1 MEQLTPQLMHKL
13 VFTILMH
20 GLNDSQ
26 VNLAHKVLADAMAH
40 GNPQVRELAVVALA
54 DLPVAAGKRVQSL
67 MLAMADESAR
77 VRRRAARA
85 LGDQATAALP
95 ALHHLTRGLKDA
107 DASVRRDCAGALG
120 RMGPL
125 AHPAAPG
132 LISLLGEPENRTRA
146 VVAVALKR
154 IGAAAV
160 EPLLA
165 GVQSRS
171 PELRGHCATL
181 LAQIAPDSPAVTAVL
196 KAVLTDEDAE
206 VRARADAALQFV
218 ATPPPMPMP
227 PARQTLTSEV

>member
-1 MEQLTPQLMHKL
+1 
-13 VFTILMH
+13 
-20 GLNDSQ
+20 
-26 VNLAHKVLADAMAH
+26 MAH

-54 DLPVAAGKRVQSL
+54 DLPVPSGKRVQSL
-67 MLAMADESAR
+67 MLALGDESAR

-95 ALHHLTRGLKDA
+95 SLHQLTRGLKDP

-125 AHPAAPG
+125 AHPAAAA
-132 LISLLGEPENRTRA
+132 LIAMLGEPETRTRA

-154 IGAAAV
+154 IGTAAV

-165 GVQSRS
+165 GVQSPS

-181 LAQIAPDSPAVTAVL
+181 LAKIAPDNLTVMAVL
-196 KAVLTDEDAE
+196 KGVLTDEDAE
-206 VRARADAALQFV
+206 VRARADDALQYV
-218 ATPPPMPMP
+218 MTPPPMPMP
-227 PARQTLTSEV
+227 PARLALNAHV

>member
-26 VNLAHKVLADAMAH
+26 IHLAHKVLTDAMAH

-54 DLPVAAGKRVQSL
+54 DLPVPSGKRVQSL
-67 MLAMADESAR
+67 TLALNDDSAR

-95 ALHHLTRGLKDA
+95 ALHQLTRGLKDT

-125 AHPAAPG
+125 AHPAAG
-132 LISLLGEPENRTRA
+132 ALIALLADPETRTRA

-154 IGAAAV
+154 IGTAAV

-165 GVQSRS
+165 GVQSPS
-171 PELRGHCATL
+171 AQLRGSCATL
-181 LAQIAPDSPAVTAVL
+181 LAKIAPDNQTVMAVL
-196 KAVLTDEDAE
+196 HSVLTDEDAE
-206 VRARADAALQFV
+206 VRARADDALQYV
-218 ATPPPMPMP
+218 MTPPPMPMP
-227 PARQTLTSEV
+227 PARMTLNAAV